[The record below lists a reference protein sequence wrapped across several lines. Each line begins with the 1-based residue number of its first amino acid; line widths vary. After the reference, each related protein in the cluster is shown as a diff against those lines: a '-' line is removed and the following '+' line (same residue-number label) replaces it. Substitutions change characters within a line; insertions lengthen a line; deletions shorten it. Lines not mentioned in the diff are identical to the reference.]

1 MAVRK
6 WVKSAQPLRQ
16 NGGKRADIAFAL
28 PWNVSSVR
36 GAMGATVRREKKRY
50 VRVIGSRECV
60 PLVVWAG
67 VECTI
72 NRVRSD
78 GAPASGLYIRAPRS

>member
-36 GAMGATVRREKKRY
+36 GAMGATVRREKKDMF
-50 VRVIGSRECV
+50 VLSGGERVCLWWSGREWNV
-60 PLVVWAG
+60 LSTV
-67 VECTI
+67 
-72 NRVRSD
+72 
-78 GAPASGLYIRAPRS
+78 